1 MEQSAAAAVF
11 LSPKGRVLFD
21 CLMYSG
27 VSLKPDTSKGIVSD
41 DKGEESLVVDVDEGV
56 LDNVMRLFIRHRVH
70 LPLNIEK
77 LDNLGVY
84 WTPSKSQN
92 GCDGDTEVPVYED
105 PRVKDLGLRAILP
118 KSDIDA
124 ESTEALYRR
133 LRIGLVVPEGP
144 NEMAP
149 DKVLPLNY
157 NLDLTNHIAF
167 NKGCYIGQELTTRAS
182 KKLAVRKRLFGMRI
196 DGDVDVESGAE
207 IMCDGEKIGKVLELS
222 SSEGDGDVL
231 GIAQIHAPKGMQ
243 MNTKQAMVEA
253 TKKYLED
260 DHIYIEKDS
269 TKIGVELGL
278 PKYILS

>member
-1 MEQSAAAAVF
+1 M
-11 LSPKGRVLFD
+11 
-21 CLMYSG
+21 
-27 VSLKPDTSKGIVSD
+27 
-41 DKGEESLVVDVDEGV
+41 
-56 LDNVMRLFIRHRVH
+56 
-70 LPLNIEK
+70 
-77 LDNLGVY
+77 
-84 WTPSKSQN
+84 
-92 GCDGDTEVPVYED
+92 
-105 PRVKDLGLRAILP
+105 
-118 KSDIDA
+118 
-124 ESTEALYRR
+124 
-133 LRIGLVVPEGP
+133 
-144 NEMAP
+144 
-149 DKVLPLNY
+149 
-157 NLDLTNHIAF
+157 
-167 NKGCYIGQELTTRAS
+167 TTRAS

-207 IMCDGEKIGKVLELS
+207 VGKVHAVVFSFVPQIMCDGEKIGKVLELS